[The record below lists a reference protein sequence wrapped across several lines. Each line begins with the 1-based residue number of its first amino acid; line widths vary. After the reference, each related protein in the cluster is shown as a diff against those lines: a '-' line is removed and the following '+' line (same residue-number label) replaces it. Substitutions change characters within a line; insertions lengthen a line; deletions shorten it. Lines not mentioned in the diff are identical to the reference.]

1 MKAQAMAE
9 EHPQFDPARF
19 AEKFD
24 FVVRDATIPELAATT
39 KEDALREMVAALI
52 NAGEIRADAQDA
64 VVAALVKREQTGST
78 GIGNGVAVPHA
89 KHEAVDRVVGTVAW
103 STRGLDFA
111 AIDRQP
117 VHLIILV
124 VFPPDHGGA
133 YLRALE
139 EISREL
145 RSIPRPLR
153 KAQQ

>member
-1 MKAQAMAE
+1 M
-9 EHPQFDPARF
+9 
-19 AEKFD
+19 
-24 FVVRDATIPELAATT
+24 IPELAATT
-39 KEDALREMVAALI
+39 REDALREMVAALI
-52 NAGEIRADAQDA
+52 KAGAIRADAQEA

-89 KHEAVDRVVGTVAW
+89 KHDAVDRVVGNVGW

-111 AIDRQP
+111 AIDGHP
-117 VHLIILV
+117 VHLVILV

-145 RSIPRPLR
+145 RSLPRPLQ
-153 KAQQ
+153 KLQK

>member
-1 MKAQAMAE
+1 MKASTMGE
-9 EHPQFDPARF
+9 ELPKFDPARS

-24 FVVRDATIPELAATT
+24 FIVREATIPELAAAT

-52 NAGEIRADAQDA
+52 KAGAVRADAQDA
-64 VVAALVKREQTGST
+64 VVAALLKREQLGST

-89 KHEAVDRVVGTVAW
+89 KHEAADRVVGNVGW
-103 STRGLDFA
+103 SSRGLDFA

-117 VHLIILV
+117 VHLVILV
-124 VFPPDHGGA
+124 LFPPDHGGA

-145 RSIPRPLR
+145 RNLPRPLQR
-153 KAQQ
+153 SR

>member
-1 MKAQAMAE
+1 MGE
-9 EHPQFDPARF
+9 EQPQFDPARF
-19 AEKFD
+19 AATLG
-24 FVVRDATIPELAATT
+24 FVVREATVPELAATT
-39 KEDALREMVAALI
+39 REDALREMVAALI
-52 NAGEIRADAQDA
+52 KAGTIRADAQDT

-89 KHEAVDRVVGTVAW
+89 KLQAVDRVVGNVGW
-103 STRGLDFA
+103 SSRGLDFA

-117 VHLIILV
+117 VHLIILI

-145 RSIPRPLR
+145 RSLPRPLQ
-153 KAQQ
+153 KLQT